1 MIISFSSINEFFDTQ
16 LDVFEVSEKLT
27 MAGLEVDSINPI
39 DFSTIDTNVVVGK
52 ITDISKHPNADKLKV
67 CMIEIPEESLQIVC
81 GASNIDVGDLVPI
94 AKIGTKLPSGLKIKK
109 SKIRDVESYGM
120 LCSLSELGVS
130 YDISDG
136 IFLMPDNFKIGQSL
150 NTCLELNDYILD
162 FGITPNRGDCLSAL
176 GIAREVSVLM
186 DLDIVSNL
194 LDIDDE
200 HVESKSLNGLT
211 VESFSDNLRR
221 YCLIEID
228 NIKVAE
234 SPFWLKNFLAKFN
247 ISSINNV
254 VDCTNYFMLLFG
266 HPIHAFDRN
275 KISTDKI
282 IISDEKDAEIET
294 LSGEQVKL
302 KDILAISDSNHPIA
316 IAGII
321 GGKESS
327 VTYDT
332 ENILIECA
340 SFSPST
346 IRKNSKKLNISTESS
361 FRFERDVPSSTTSID
376 ILIAANLIKNICGG
390 TISKEFLDTHP
401 DLENESTIHLDFDK
415 LKKVIGIEID
425 NKEIIK
431 ILKSLNINALELSKN
446 NGIFEAPY
454 YRSDL
459 KFDQDLIEEVA
470 RIKGIDNIPLAS
482 PNIPITQFPKTSFQN
497 LRKIKKNIRTTLSN
511 EGFSEVINFS
521 FLDKSVL
528 KNFDSKALKIV
539 NPLSS
544 DTETLRTSLLP
555 SVLQNFLYNFNHGF
569 ESIRLFELGKIFLSE
584 NGSTEKEQLVFLSTE
599 ARENS
604 FWNKNKVDFYDIK
617 GSLFMVLNNLN
628 LDLKQISLSS
638 HLSNYQNVFH
648 PGKSCE
654 VFFNSESIG
663 FLGEIHPELLNE
675 FGIKKVAIGCTLD
688 LDKISDLKIGIK
700 KMEKF
705 TNFPQVKRDI
715 SLLVED
721 KVESGEILNSI
732 MNSKVNIL
740 KDVKLFDYFKNDKI
754 GDSKVSLS
762 FSLTFESFEKTL
774 QDDEIV
780 KAMEK
785 IIKNLESNFDME
797 VRN

>member
-81 GASNIDVGDLVPI
+81 GASNIDVGDLVPV

-211 VESFSDNLRR
+211 VESSSDNLRR

-282 IISDEKDAEIET
+282 IISDEKDAEFET

-346 IRKNSKKLNISTESS
+346 IRKNS
-361 FRFERDVPSSTTSID
+361 
-376 ILIAANLIKNICGG
+376 KNICGG

-599 ARENS
+599 AR
-604 FWNKNKVDFYDIK
+604 
-617 GSLFMVLNNLN
+617 
-628 LDLKQISLSS
+628 
-638 HLSNYQNVFH
+638 
-648 PGKSCE
+648 
-654 VFFNSESIG
+654 
-663 FLGEIHPELLNE
+663 
-675 FGIKKVAIGCTLD
+675 
-688 LDKISDLKIGIK
+688 
-700 KMEKF
+700 
-705 TNFPQVKRDI
+705 
-715 SLLVED
+715 
-721 KVESGEILNSI
+721 
-732 MNSKVNIL
+732 
-740 KDVKLFDYFKNDKI
+740 
-754 GDSKVSLS
+754 
-762 FSLTFESFEKTL
+762 
-774 QDDEIV
+774 
-780 KAMEK
+780 
-785 IIKNLESNFDME
+785 
-797 VRN
+797 